1 MYQDTVTL
9 FNYHSES
16 GYWFPTVLTGV
27 DVGEDKSGK
36 NDAKGIQNEDIIYL
50 LVPCSANKTVN
61 VGIKS
66 KPYLSPKEYSKT
78 SNPAK
83 FITFDKEQDFIVI
96 GEYNTTPIDDN
107 NEAEGLYHRL
117 NDELDGVYSIK
128 SCSFYGLLPHFEII
142 GK

>member
-27 DVGEDKSGK
+27 DGGEDKSGK

-83 FITFDKEQDFIVI
+83 FITFDKEQ
-96 GEYNTTPIDDN
+96 E
-107 NEAEGLYHRL
+107 
-117 NDELDGVYSIK
+117 
-128 SCSFYGLLPHFEII
+128 
-142 GK
+142 